1 MSGSFSIANELVIIS
16 NLVTWIFAAL
26 MLDLIFGD
34 PRWLPHPV
42 RLIGRAAM
50 ALEGPMRKRFSSPK
64 TAGKVTAAVIIL
76 GTALV
81 TAGLLWGAQKIHPMA
96 DDVLSVILLYTTFA
110 ARGLASH
117 SYAVYKALKAGDIPL
132 ARQQVAKIV
141 GRDTEQLDEKGIVRA
156 AVESVAE
163 NSVDGV
169 VAPLFFAFLFG
180 PVGAMTYKAISTL
193 DSTFGYKNEKYIH
206 FGWASARIDD
216 AANYIPA
223 RLSLLLIPLASVFT
237 DSSPI
242 GAWRMCW
249 RDSRKHASPNSGFP
263 ESAFAGALGVQL
275 GGPLMRHGQP
285 TSTPLIGEPLQ
296 DLEQKHI
303 VKANVLLISFTLI
316 ATIVFDAVYFLVQ
329 FCFYQHF

>member
-1 MSGSFSIANELVIIS
+1 
-16 NLVTWIFAAL
+16 
-26 MLDLIFGD
+26 
-34 PRWLPHPV
+34 
-42 RLIGRAAM
+42 
-50 ALEGPMRKRFSSPK
+50 
-64 TAGKVTAAVIIL
+64 
-76 GTALV
+76 
-81 TAGLLWGAQKIHPMA
+81 LWGAQKIHPLA

-117 SYAVYKALKAGDIPL
+117 SYAVYKALKAGDLPL
-132 ARQQVAKIV
+132 ARQQVAKMV
-141 GRDTEQLDEKGIVRA
+141 GRDTDQLDEKGVVRA

-193 DSTFGYKNEKYIH
+193 DSTFGYKNEKYID
-206 FGWASARIDD
+206 FGWASAKIDD
-216 AANYIPA
+216 LANYIPA
-223 RLSLLLIPLASVFT
+223 RLSLLLIPLASLFT
-237 DSSPI
+237 DSSPL

-296 DLEQKHI
+296 PLEQKHI
-303 VKANVLLISFTLI
+303 IKANVLLIAFTLI
-316 ATIVFDAVYFLVQ
+316 ATIAFDAVYFLVDICLHQ
-329 FCFYQHF
+329 RF

>member
-1 MSGSFSIANELVIIS
+1 MSDSFTMVNGFMLIS
-16 NLVTWIFAAL
+16 NLVTWILAAL
-26 MLDLIFGD
+26 VLDFILGD

-50 ALEGPMRKRFSSPK
+50 ALEAPMRKRFLNPK
-64 TAGKVTAAVIIL
+64 TAGNVTAAVIIV

-81 TAGLLWGAQKIHPMA
+81 TAGLLWGAQKIHPLA

-132 ARQQVAKIV
+132 ARQQVAKMV

-169 VAPLFFAFLFG
+169 VAPLFFAFLLG

-193 DSTFGYKNEKYIH
+193 DSTFGYKNEKYID
-206 FGWASARIDD
+206 FGWASAKIDD
-216 AANYIPA
+216 LANYIPA

-249 RDSRKHASPNSGFP
+249 RDARKHASPNSGFP

-285 TSTPLIGEPLQ
+285 TATPFIGDSVQPL
-296 DLEQKHI
+296 EVKHI
-303 VKANVLLISFTLI
+303 LKANVLLISFTLI
-316 ATIVFDAVYFLVQ
+316 ATIAFDAVYFFAQ
-329 FCFYQHF
+329 FCFYQRF

>member
-1 MSGSFSIANELVIIS
+1 MNDSFSMVNELVVIS

-26 MLDLIFGD
+26 VLDFIFGD
-34 PRWLPHPV
+34 PKWLPHPV
-42 RLIGRAAM
+42 RLIGKAAM
-50 ALEGPMRKRFSSPK
+50 ALEGPMRKRFPNPK
-64 TAGKVTAAVIIL
+64 TAGNVTAAVIIL

-81 TAGLLWGAQKIHPMA
+81 TAGVLWGAQKIHPVA

-117 SYAVYKALKAGDIPL
+117 SYAVYKALKTGDIPL
-132 ARQQVAKIV
+132 ARQQVAKMV

-193 DSTFGYKNEKYIH
+193 DSTFGYKNEKYID
-206 FGWASARIDD
+206 FGWASAKIDD
-216 AANYIPA
+216 MANYIPA
-223 RLSLLLIPLASVFT
+223 RLSLLLIPLASLFT
-237 DSSPI
+237 DSSPW

-296 DLEQKHI
+296 PLEQKHI
-303 VKANVLLISFTLI
+303 IKANVLLIAFTLI
-316 ATIVFDAVYFLVQ
+316 ATIVFDAVYFLVDI
-329 FCFYQHF
+329 CVYQLF

>member
-1 MSGSFSIANELVIIS
+1 MSGSFSMANELVIIS

-26 MLDLIFGD
+26 VLDFIFGD
-34 PRWLPHPV
+34 PKWLPHPV
-42 RLIGRAAM
+42 RLIARAAM
-50 ALEGPMRKRFSSPK
+50 ALEAPMRKRFANPK

-81 TAGLLWGAQKIHPMA
+81 TTGLLWGAQKIHPQA

-117 SYAVYKALKAGDIPL
+117 SYAVYKALKAGNLPL
-132 ARQQVAKIV
+132 ARQQVAKMV
-141 GRDTEQLDEKGIVRA
+141 GRDTEQLDEQGIVRA

-169 VAPLFFAFLFG
+169 VAPLFFAFLLG

-193 DSTFGYKNEKYIH
+193 DSTFGYKNEKYID
-206 FGWASARIDD
+206 FGWASAKIDD

-223 RLSLLLIPLASVFT
+223 RLSLLLIPLASLFT
-237 DSSPI
+237 DSSPF

-285 TSTPLIGEPLQ
+285 ASTPLIGEPLQ
-296 DLEQKHI
+296 PLEQKHI
-303 VKANVLLISFTLI
+303 IKANVLLISFTLI
-316 ATIVFDAVYFLVQ
+316 ASIAFDAVYFLVDI
-329 FCFYQHF
+329 CVYQLF

>member
-1 MSGSFSIANELVIIS
+1 MSGSFSMANELVIIS

-26 MLDLIFGD
+26 VLDFIFGD
-34 PRWLPHPV
+34 PKWLPHPV
-42 RLIGRAAM
+42 RLIARAAM
-50 ALEGPMRKRFSSPK
+50 ALEAPMRKRFANPK

-81 TAGLLWGAQKIHPMA
+81 TTGLLWGAQKIHPQA

-117 SYAVYKALKAGDIPL
+117 SYAVYKALKAGNLPL
-132 ARQQVAKIV
+132 ARQQVAKMV
-141 GRDTEQLDEKGIVRA
+141 GRDTEQLDEQGIVRA

-169 VAPLFFAFLFG
+169 VAPLFFAFLLG

-193 DSTFGYKNEKYIH
+193 DSTFGYKNEKYID
-206 FGWASARIDD
+206 FGWASAKIDD
-216 AANYIPA
+216 LANYIPA
-223 RLSLLLIPLASVFT
+223 RLSLLLIPLASLFT
-237 DSSPI
+237 DSSPF

-285 TSTPLIGEPLQ
+285 ASTPLIGEPLQ
-296 DLEQKHI
+296 PLEQKHI
-303 VKANVLLISFTLI
+303 IKANVLLISFTLI
-316 ATIVFDAVYFLVQ
+316 ASIAFDAVYFLVDI
-329 FCFYQHF
+329 CVYQLF

>member
-1 MSGSFSIANELVIIS
+1 MDNSFTWMNELVVIS
-16 NLVTWIFAAL
+16 NPVTWIFAAL
-26 MLDLIFGD
+26 VLDFILGD

-42 RLIGRAAM
+42 RLIGRSAM
-50 ALEGPMRKRFSSPK
+50 ALEGPMRKRFSNPK
-64 TAGKVTAAVIIL
+64 TAGNVTAAVIIL

-81 TAGLLWGAQKIHPMA
+81 TAGLLWGAQKIHPLA
-96 DDVLSVILLYTTFA
+96 DDLLSVILLYTTFA

-117 SYAVYKALKAGDIPL
+117 SYAVYKALKAGDVPL
-132 ARQQVAKIV
+132 ARQQVAKMV

-169 VAPLFFAFLFG
+169 VAPLFFAFLLG

-193 DSTFGYKNEKYIH
+193 DSTFGYKNEKYID
-206 FGWASARIDD
+206 FGRASAKIDD

-237 DSSPI
+237 DSSPL
-242 GAWRMCW
+242 GAWRMCR

-285 TSTPLIGEPLQ
+285 TATPLIGDPLQ
-296 DLEQKHI
+296 PLERIHI
-303 VKANVLLISFTLI
+303 LKANVLLIAFTLI
-316 ATIVFDAVYFLVQ
+316 ATIVFDAVYFIVDICVTQ
-329 FCFYQHF
+329 I